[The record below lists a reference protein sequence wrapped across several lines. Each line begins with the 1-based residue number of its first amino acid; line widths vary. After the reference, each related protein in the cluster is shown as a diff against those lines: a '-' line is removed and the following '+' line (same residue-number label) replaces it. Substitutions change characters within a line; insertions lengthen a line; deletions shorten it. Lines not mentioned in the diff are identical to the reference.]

1 MLYAHDPDST
11 QPHPTDTLPKRHNA
25 LSRQGLNM
33 QSSPTPGSADSL
45 FQHRAYIAFWCART
59 ASSFGFQMLSV
70 AVGWQIYAMTGRAFD
85 LGLIGLVQFF
95 PSVLLALPAGHLADQ
110 LDRRRIVLI
119 GQIVEWVAI
128 VVLATLTLLHAINEV
143 GILLLIFTISVAKAF
158 ESPSMQSM
166 VPALVPPSLLPRAM
180 AVNGSAMQ
188 AAMIMGPAL
197 GGFLYVAGPGV
208 VYSVSAVLYLIAA
221 TMVAQ
226 LHYEQAP
233 PKREPATL
241 KTLFA
246 GVHFIRER
254 KDVLG
259 VISLDL
265 FAVLLGGATAL
276 LPIFAKD
283 VLHTGPWGLGLLRAA
298 PAVGALLM
306 SFWLARNSMERRV
319 GMIMF
324 ACVAGFGVA
333 TLAMITVHHLNNSR
347 SQRILWLLEELGV
360 PYEIKRYQRDPKTM
374 LAPPEL
380 RATMHPLGKSPV
392 ITDGDSRWPNP
403 ARSSNT
409 SPTVT
414 AQGRLLPT
422 AGTPERLR
430 CNYWL
435 HYAEGSAMPPLLLKL
450 VFRRVETAPVPFF
463 VRPVAKGIAHKV
475 QTGFVD
481 PQLKLHLDYL
491 EGELARANGSRGND
505 FSVADIQLSF
515 PLEAFAARGGLDATS
530 RPRVDFC
537 SAFMRGRLS
546 ARAGGG
552 GEYSL
557 GY

>member
-1 MLYAHDPDST
+1 M
-11 QPHPTDTLPKRHNA
+11 
-25 LSRQGLNM
+25 
-33 QSSPTPGSADSL
+33 SSFPTPGSADSL
-45 FQHRAYIAFWCART
+45 FQHRAYVAFWCART

-110 LDRRRIVLI
+110 FDRQRIVLI
-119 GQIVEWVAI
+119 GQIVEWMAI
-128 VVLATLTLLHAINEV
+128 VLLATLTLLHAINEV
-143 GILLLIFTISVAKAF
+143 GILLLIFTISTAKAF

-197 GGFLYVAGPGV
+197 GGFLYVAGPGI

-306 SFWLARNSMERRV
+306 SFWLARHSMERRV
-319 GMIMF
+319 GMTMF

-333 TLAMITVHHLNNSR
+333 TLVFALSKVI
-347 SQRILWLLEELGV
+347 WLSLLALFALGAFDMV
-360 PYEIKRYQRDPKTM
+360 SM
-374 LAPPEL
+374 
-380 RATMHPLGKSPV
+380 V
-392 ITDGDSRWPNP
+392 IRGSLVQLD
-403 ARSSNT
+403 
-409 SPTVT
+409 
-414 AQGRLLPT
+414 
-422 AGTPERLR
+422 TPD
-430 CNYWL
+430 
-435 HYAEGSAMPPLLLKL
+435 
-450 VFRRVETAPVPFF
+450 T
-463 VRPVAKGIAHKV
+463 
-475 QTGFVD
+475 
-481 PQLKLHLDYL
+481 
-491 EGELARANGSRGND
+491 
-505 FSVADIQLSF
+505 
-515 PLEAFAARGGLDATS
+515 
-530 RPRVDFC
+530 
-537 SAFMRGRLS
+537 MRGRVS
-546 ARAGGG
+546 AVNAIFINTSNQLGEFESGMVAAWLGAVGSAVVGGIG
-552 GEYSL
+552 TLVVVGLWMMMFPTLRRRQRLHIPPDPVPDEASSQTI
-557 GY
+557 